1 MASILRMII
10 KLHIDI
16 TPPSPSSD
24 RLPLWMSELLKSFIS
39 PSNGLHVRLFISK
52 IIVNWPIAFEKYAK
66 EWIQPLMKLV
76 MEGNDFGEPMNYH
89 VQVSLYNRL
98 WMFCGICID
107 ISLGSLL
114 HHHIM
119 DPIDFLRIKQRKQD
133 ADIQLSG

>member
-16 TPPSPSSD
+16 TPPPPSSD

-76 MEGNDFGEPMNYH
+76 MEGNAFGEPMNYH

-98 WMFCGICID
+98 VDVLWY
-107 ISLGSLL
+107 LY
-114 HHHIM
+114 
-119 DPIDFLRIKQRKQD
+119 
-133 ADIQLSG
+133 